1 MITRIKSSTAK
12 LWTHLQRCFMW
23 RLILV
28 EPTSFELKHL
38 GEAEIH
44 DPTLRSYVVWRRS
57 QLLCAILPLV
67 SSIITYFYN
76 HIRNPG
82 NVINPDLNGWGNFVT
97 NLSSIAN
104 IIILVAVVGAIGIPL
119 GKFRVWPD
127 WRLSSRIIRFGF
139 IISFILPM
147 IPAFVPLK
155 FLAKDPPPP
164 DSKIDFSVL
173 DPAQFNSEVFSLME
187 SEVIET
193 ASQTLEWR
201 RLQLE
206 IGLSNFIEF
215 LPALLSFPASLSGA
229 ALRIKGLLPKSSLS
243 SWILTV
249 AGPFLSL
256 VILTVAM
263 LFIQFSGSF
272 LLTLGVVFLSSGP
285 WLNVFRRGLYV
296 KAPDEETDKLI
307 DCNQKIS
314 LVFKLAG
321 WILIICWAVTISP
334 KFDVRRFLKF
344 VKLVLE
350 AWGRVLGSTVVFTD
364 VLLRMTVTNWSVEK
378 SLRTESLDDYYES
391 IEKAIWKKIELED
404 DAEWGKPIDGECGLS
419 VGEQ

>member
-1 MITRIKSSTAK
+1 M
-12 LWTHLQRCFMW
+12 
-23 RLILV
+23 
-28 EPTSFELKHL
+28 
-38 GEAEIH
+38 
-44 DPTLRSYVVWRRS
+44 
-57 QLLCAILPLV
+57 
-67 SSIITYFYN
+67 ITYFYD

-82 NVINPDLNGWGNFVT
+82 NVINPDLTGSGNFVT
-97 NLSSIAN
+97 NLPSIAN

-119 GKFRVWPD
+119 GKCRVWSD
-127 WRLSSRIIRFGF
+127 WRLSSKIIRFGF

-147 IPAFVPLK
+147 IPALVPLK
-155 FLAKDPPPP
+155 FLVNYPLPL
-164 DSKIDFSVL
+164 DSEIDFSVL
-173 DPAQFNSEVFSLME
+173 DPAQFNREDTTLTE
-187 SEVIET
+187 SEEVEM
-193 ASQTLEWR
+193 ARQALAWR
-201 RLQLE
+201 
-206 IGLSNFIEF
+206 IGLSNFIKF
-215 LPALLSFPASLSGA
+215 LPALISFPASLFGA

-256 VILTVAM
+256 VILTAAI
-263 LFIQFSGSF
+263 LIIQFSGSF

-321 WILIICWAVTISP
+321 WLLIICWAITISP
-334 KFDVRRFLKF
+334 KFDAWKLLKS

-350 AWGRVLGSTVVFTD
+350 AWGRILGSTVVFTD

-378 SLRTESLDDYYES
+378 SLRTKDLDDYYES
-391 IEKAIWKKIELED
+391 IEQAIWKKIALED
-404 DAEWGKPIDGECGLS
+404 DAEWGKPIDGECGMS
-419 VGEQ
+419 IGKTVIS

>member
-1 MITRIKSSTAK
+1 MICAK

-23 RLILV
+23 RLIFV
-28 EPTSFELKHL
+28 EPTSHELKLL
-38 GEAEIH
+38 GEADIH

-57 QLLCAILPLV
+57 QLLCAILPLT
-67 SSIITYFYN
+67 SSIITYFYD

-82 NVINPDLNGWGNFVT
+82 NVINPDLKGSGNFVT
-97 NLSSIAN
+97 NLPSIAN

-119 GKFRVWPD
+119 GKFRVWSD
-127 WRLSSRIIRFGF
+127 WRLSSKIIRYGF

-155 FLAKDPPPP
+155 FLANIPPPT
-164 DSKIDFSVL
+164 DSEIDFSVL

-187 SEVIET
+187 SEVDET
-193 ASQTLEWR
+193 ASQTLEWK

-206 IGLSNFIEF
+206 IGLSNFIKF
-215 LPALLSFPASLSGA
+215 LPALISFPASLFGA

-256 VILTVAM
+256 VILTAAM
-263 LFIQFSGSF
+263 LIIQFSGSI
-272 LLTLGVVFLSSGP
+272 LLTLGVVLLSSGP

-321 WILIICWAVTISP
+321 WVLVFIWAITDYIQG
-334 KFDVRRFLKF
+334 DVWELLKF

-364 VLLRMTVTNWSVEK
+364 ALLRMTVTNWSVEK
-378 SLRTESLDDYYES
+378 SLRTNDLDDYYES
-391 IEKAIWKKIELED
+391 IEQAIWKKIELED
-404 DAEWGKPIDGECGLS
+404 NVEWGKQIDGECGIS
-419 VGEQ
+419 TGEQ

>member
-1 MITRIKSSTAK
+1 MICAK

-28 EPTSFELKHL
+28 EPTSHELKHL

-57 QLLCAILPLV
+57 QLLCAMLPLT
-67 SSIITYFYN
+67 SSMITYFYD
-76 HIRNPG
+76 HIRNLG
-82 NVINPDLNGWGNFVT
+82 DVINPNLNGWGNFVT
-97 NLSSIAN
+97 NLPSIAN

-119 GKFRVWPD
+119 GKFRVWPN

-155 FLAKDPPPP
+155 FLVNYPLPP
-164 DSKIDFSVL
+164 DSEIDFSFL
-173 DPAQFNSEVFSLME
+173 DSAQFNSEVTTLTE
-187 SEVIET
+187 SEKVEM
-193 ASQTLEWR
+193 ARQALVWR
-201 RLQLE
+201 
-206 IGLSNFIEF
+206 IGLSNFIKF
-215 LPALLSFPASLSGA
+215 LPALISFPASLFGA

-256 VILTVAM
+256 VILTAAI
-263 LFIQFSGSF
+263 LLIQFSGSF
-272 LLTLGVVFLSSGP
+272 LLTIGVVFLSTGP

-321 WILIICWAVTISP
+321 WILVICWAVTLSP
-334 KFDVRRFLKF
+334 KFDAWKFLKS

-350 AWGRVLGSTVVFTD
+350 AWGRILGSTVVFTD
-364 VLLRMTVTNWSVEK
+364 LLLRMTVTNWSAEK
-378 SLRTESLDDYYES
+378 SLRTKDLDDYYES

-404 DAEWGKPIDGECGLS
+404 NAEWGKPIDGELGMS
-419 VGEQ
+419 IGKTVIS